1 MKSKILSGEE
11 TILQTLGRLYP
22 DSSKNTLRIMLTKGR
37 VNIDGEVIYRAKH
50 AVTEGQKIWISDRP
64 KADKDPYL
72 RKQQKKQSKLEIL
85 WEDDVILVLNKPAGL
100 LSVASNKMEDET
112 LHSWANEYVKRKKK
126 SNWCYIVHRLD
137 KETSGVMV
145 MAKSQIAKDHLQEQF
160 AERSLHRVYNA
171 LIEGNPEKGK
181 GTVRS
186 FLAEDKNLNVKGVSS
201 TFRGAKE
208 AITHWKVLDS
218 DEIVSHVELYIE
230 TGRRHQIRMAM
241 QYIGH
246 PVVGDVLH
254 GAQKN
259 PLDRLAL
266 HATSL
271 EFLHPENDEPV
282 RFEARNPFANN

>member
-1 MKSKILSGEE
+1 M
-11 TILQTLGRLYP
+11 
-22 DSSKNTLRIMLTKGR
+22 
-37 VNIDGEVIYRAKH
+37 
-50 AVTEGQKIWISDRP
+50 
-64 KADKDPYL
+64 
-72 RKQQKKQSKLEIL
+72 
-85 WEDDVILVLNKPAGL
+85 
-100 LSVASNKMEDET
+100 
-112 LHSWANEYVKRKKK
+112 
-126 SNWCYIVHRLD
+126 
-137 KETSGVMV
+137 
-145 MAKSQIAKDHLQEQF
+145 
-160 AERSLHRVYNA
+160 YNA

-208 AITHWKVLDS
+208 AITHWRIIDS
-218 DEIVSHVELYIE
+218 DELVSHVELYIE

-282 RFEARNPFANN
+282 RFEARNPFTNN

>member
-50 AVTEGQKIWISDRP
+50 TVTEGQKIEISDRP

>member
-1 MKSKILSGEE
+1 MKSEVANGEE
-11 TILQTLGRLYP
+11 TVLQTLQRLYP
-22 DSSKNTLRIMLTKGR
+22 ASSKNTLRIMLTKGR
-37 VNIDGEVIYRAKH
+37 VSIDGEVVYRAKH
-50 AVTEGQKIWISDRP
+50 DVSEGQKIKISDKP
-64 KADKDPYL
+64 KADNDPYL
-72 RKQQKKQSKLEIL
+72 RKQQKKQSKLEII
-85 WEDDVILVLNKPAGL
+85 WEDDTILVLNKPAGL
-100 LSVASNKMEDET
+100 LSVATNKMEDET

-137 KETSGVMV
+137 KETSGIMV
-145 MAKSQIAKDHLQEQF
+145 MAKSETAKEHLQEQF

-171 LIEGNPEKGK
+171 LIEGNPKEDQ

-186 FLAEDKNLNVKGVSS
+186 FLAEDKHLNVKGVSS
-201 TFRGAKE
+201 TFKGAKE
-208 AITHWKVLDS
+208 AITHWKVIDS
-218 DEIVSHVELYIE
+218 DELVSHVELYIE

-241 QYIGH
+241 QHIGH

-271 EFLHPENDEPV
+271 EFLHPENDDPV
-282 RFEARNPFANN
+282 RFEARNPFAMY

>member
-50 AVTEGQKIWISDRP
+50 TVTEGQKIEISDRP

-208 AITHWKVLDS
+208 AITHWRIIDS
-218 DEIVSHVELYIE
+218 DELVSHVELYIE

-282 RFEARNPFANN
+282 RFEARNPFTNN